1 MPASRKEKDSTNHL
15 EHRSINHPAGPKYLK
30 DLALGYARTLNRGTR
45 RSMDE
50 SAHPQSVRLPQAAPT
65 ELRLNASYWSRSRM

>member
-30 DLALGYARTLNRGTR
+30 DLALSSTGDAIREAGFTVLHVFEELGGTDTSGIT
-45 RSMDE
+45 RS
-50 SAHPQSVRLPQAAPT
+50 
-65 ELRLNASYWSRSRM
+65 NG

>member
-30 DLALGYARTLNRGTR
+30 DLVLGIWVDGSGVVEGAGT
-45 RSMDE
+45 E
-50 SAHPQSVRLPQAAPT
+50 GAGHHLV
-65 ELRLNASYWSRSRM
+65 

>member
-30 DLALGYARTLNRGTR
+30 DLALRQRPGDRAAFPANLIKHDISQLTALVKTWLR
-45 RSMDE
+45 RM
-50 SAHPQSVRLPQAAPT
+50 Q
-65 ELRLNASYWSRSRM
+65 

>member
-30 DLALGYARTLNRGTR
+30 DLALPTGLVATGPAASSLFDWGRTER
-45 RSMDE
+45 D
-50 SAHPQSVRLPQAAPT
+50 
-65 ELRLNASYWSRSRM
+65 

>member
-30 DLALGYARTLNRGTR
+30 DLALTYGQEARWPYGPQHTL
-45 RSMDE
+45 
-50 SAHPQSVRLPQAAPT
+50 QA
-65 ELRLNASYWSRSRM
+65 ELWLKPERYGNY